1 MNPICEARQET
12 FVAHAGDVHTDTGMG
27 DCLFGAE
34 PVRQPDAG
42 VQSDRLPHHLDPIVR
57 HAVPAQEARRGV
69 GTLDLFHDE
78 DITYAQRL
86 REAAGP
92 PSRSR

>member
-69 GTLDLFHDE
+69 GTLNLETLVTPAVVGDAE
-78 DITYAQRL
+78 IVSY
-86 REAAGP
+86 REV
-92 PSRSR
+92 R